1 MVSKEILNSH
11 SVGTL
16 KKEISKTNIKGYSKM
31 KKAEIVE
38 LMMESKEKFMHI
50 EMKEKPKRQMKKKKE
65 EKKEEGTHTMPDGT
79 VMSGETH
86 GEDSK
91 PVKKKKIKLLKKEEP
106 KKEEPKKERK
116 KIKLVSFDKKE
127 EPKKKKIKLV
137 AKDEAKE
144 ITIGKRSFFVKG
156 DEVLHKSGNAVSKE
170 VKEKI
175 MKYLSDPE
183 FKKKID
189 DKANK
194 K

>member
-38 LMMESKEKFMHI
+38 LMLKSKEKFMHI
-50 EMKEKPKRQMKKKKE
+50 EMREKPKRQMKKKKE

-91 PVKKKKIKLLKKEEP
+91 PVKKKK
-106 KKEEPKKERK
+106 ERK

-137 AKDEAKE
+137 PKDESKE

>member
-16 KKEISKTNIKGYSKM
+16 KKEISKTNIKGYSKL
-31 KKAEIVE
+31 KKAEIIE

-91 PVKKKKIKLLKKEEP
+91 PVKKKKIKLS

-137 AKDEAKE
+137 AKDEAKVV
-144 ITIGKRSFFVKG
+144 TIGKRSFFVKG

-175 MKYLSDPE
+175 MKYLADPE

-189 DKANK
+189 AKANK

>member
-1 MVSKEILNSH
+1 MLSKEILNSH

-50 EMKEKPKRQMKKKKE
+50 EMKEKAMKKKKE
-65 EKKEEGTHTMPDGT
+65 EKKEEGTHSMPDGS
-79 VMSGETH
+79 VMSGESH

-91 PVKKKKIKLLKKEEP
+91 PVKKKE
-106 KKEEPKKERK
+106 ERK

-137 AKDEAKE
+137 PKDEAKE
-144 ITIGKRSFFVKG
+144 VKIGKRSFFVKG

-183 FKKKID
+183 FRKKID